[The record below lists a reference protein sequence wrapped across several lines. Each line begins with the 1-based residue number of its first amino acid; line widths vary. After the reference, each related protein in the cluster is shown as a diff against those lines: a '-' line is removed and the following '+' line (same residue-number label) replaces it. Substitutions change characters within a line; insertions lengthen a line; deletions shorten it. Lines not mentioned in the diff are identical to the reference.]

1 MAWSKLA
8 GAAAGA
14 GCGAGLVAALLHW
27 REGLRQGLD
36 AERRGPRPMRGG
48 GELALVD
55 GSPTSEAALQWAARH
70 LHRRGEALHLAT
82 VCHPTPEVLDTGTGG
97 AGFQV
102 AEDIR
107 RENANMAEAAQEYMK
122 RARAL
127 AEAEGVDPGDVRTG
141 VLVADR
147 GGHISVGQKV
157 AQEVE
162 SLRVGTV
169 VVGSRGHGSWQRAAL
184 AVVGLGSLSEWLVHN
199 LDCNVVIVKQGL
211 EPGEGGPG
219 GAPAA
224 AAPQE

>member
-1 MAWSKLA
+1 M
-8 GAAAGA
+8 
-14 GCGAGLVAALLHW
+14 
-27 REGLRQGLD
+27 
-36 AERRGPRPMRGG
+36 
-48 GELALVD
+48 
-55 GSPTSEAALQWAARH
+55 
-70 LHRRGEALHLAT
+70 
-82 VCHPTPEVLDTGTGG
+82 CHPTPAVLDTGTGG

-127 AEAEGVDPGDVRTG
+127 AEAEGVDPGDVRTE